1 MSTVLQI
8 QENTTVFWEGRET
21 LPDPSPILSR
31 TKVLLLGVKGPQI
44 LPLLGHWWKVPA
56 AQQGYKEE
64 HPTAEE
70 AAVSLGPLDAHS
82 VNWDIVSKTAA

>member
-44 LPLLGHWWKVPA
+44 LPLLGHWWKVP
-56 AQQGYKEE
+56 
-64 HPTAEE
+64 TAEE

-82 VNWDIVSKTAA
+82 VNWDMVSKTAA